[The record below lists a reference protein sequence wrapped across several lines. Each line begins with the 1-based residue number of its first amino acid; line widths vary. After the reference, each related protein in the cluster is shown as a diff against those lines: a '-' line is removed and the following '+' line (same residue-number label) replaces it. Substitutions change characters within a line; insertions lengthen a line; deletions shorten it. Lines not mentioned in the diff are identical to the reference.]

1 MASGGDSSREFDA
14 PGIPGH
20 ERVAPAQ
27 PLTPAQRVERIAA
40 SFAPELSR
48 SPDLI
53 VAARRRALDRLA
65 ASGEGEPSVRA
76 ACVGLAAELVVTLGA
91 EGLLTADDTR
101 SAAADVARYGGGT
114 VASARLDLFTACV
127 HHRMLLE
134 LPPVVAAGIVMR
146 LVLELGSLSE
156 LSLFRRSPT
165 DQIEVL
171 LHLGSEAPSRR
182 ARAEARGILEGRTL
196 VQVVGRGTLASAP
209 VQLLGSPHAA
219 LVGRPLGDPGVL
231 PTVLV
236 GEAAAAL
243 SPVLE
248 REFLLVRSGERE
260 RAMVTSAEKR
270 LMRLGFDL
278 HDGPVQDV
286 LALSADVRYLR
297 DQIDPFVMDSHRELA
312 YGRFEDLLS
321 RLEELDRQLREYA
334 HSLESK
340 SIVSRPLGEVLHR
353 EIDAFGE
360 RTGIVA
366 TLEVRGD
373 PESLTAAQRIAL
385 FRAIQE
391 TLANVR
397 EHSGASHVEIRIRA
411 RRSSIEAR
419 IVDDGAGFE
428 VSRALSRAAQRG
440 RLGLIGIGERVR
452 MLGGTFEIDSKP
464 GGPTT
469 LAISLP
475 RWEPFVP
482 PADR

>member
-1 MASGGDSSREFDA
+1 MASTGDRPDEREA
-14 PGIPGH
+14 TGLPGH
-20 ERVAPAQ
+20 ERAVAPAA
-27 PLTPAQRVERIAA
+27 LTPAERVERIAA
-40 SFAPELSR
+40 AFAPELSR
-48 SPDLI
+48 SPELM

-65 ASGEGEPSVRA
+65 ASGEGEASVRS

-91 EGLLTADDTR
+91 EGLLTPDDVR

-114 VASARLDLFTACV
+114 VAGARLDLFSACA
-127 HHRMLLE
+127 HHRLLLE
-134 LPPVVAAGIVMR
+134 LPPTVAAGFVMR
-146 LVLELGSLSE
+146 VLLELGSLGE
-156 LSLFRRSPT
+156 VSLFRRAPGG
-165 DQIEVL
+165 QIEWL

-196 VQVVGRGTLASAP
+196 VQVVGRGTLTSAA
-209 VQLLGSPHAA
+209 VNLLGSPHGA
-219 LVGRPLGDPGVL
+219 LVGRPTGDPGVML
-231 PTVLV
+231 PVLV
-236 GEAAAAL
+236 EEAAAAL

-248 REFLLVRSGERE
+248 REFLLARSGERE
-260 RAMVTSAEKR
+260 RALVTSAEKR

-286 LALSADVRYLR
+286 LALGADVRYLR
-297 DQIDPFVMDSHRELA
+297 DQIDPFVLDTHRELA

-360 RTGIVA
+360 RTGIVS

-411 RRSSIEAR
+411 RRSSIEVR
-419 IVDDGAGFE
+419 IMDDGAGFE
-428 VSRALSRAAQRG
+428 VGRALSRAAQRG

-464 GGPTT
+464 GGPTS